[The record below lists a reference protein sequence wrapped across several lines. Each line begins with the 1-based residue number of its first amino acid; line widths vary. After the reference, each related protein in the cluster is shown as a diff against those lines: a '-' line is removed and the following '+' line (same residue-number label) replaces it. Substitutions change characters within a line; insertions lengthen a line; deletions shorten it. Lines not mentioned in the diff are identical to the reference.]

1 MNNLLHINLQLEEI
15 NQFCET
21 HKPSKLNQDEIDNL
35 NSLIAIKEIEF
46 II

>member
-1 MNNLLHINLQLEEI
+1 MHINLQLGEI
-15 NQFCET
+15 NQFSET